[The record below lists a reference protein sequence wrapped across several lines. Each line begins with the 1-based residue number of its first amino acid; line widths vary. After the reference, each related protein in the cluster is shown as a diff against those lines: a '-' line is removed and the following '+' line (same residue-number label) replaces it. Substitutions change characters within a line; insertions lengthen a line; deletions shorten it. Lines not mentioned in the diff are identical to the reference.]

1 MLDVERLSEIL
12 TACMDET
19 EDMRLGEH
27 PDDLLSDRG
36 VDSLAVLE
44 AVAVLRSEYGAP
56 LTYDETLDART
67 PRALVELVNSK
78 LTATRS

>member
-27 PDDLLSDRG
+27 ADDLLSDRG
-36 VDSLAVLE
+36 VDSLALLE
-44 AVAVLRSEYGAP
+44 AVAVLESEFDVP

-67 PRALVELVNSK
+67 PRALVALVNSK
-78 LTATRS
+78 LTAARS